1 MDQSISAVIGAII
14 FTAFVA
20 GLAESIGAIPF
31 IVIVLIAVVSM
42 GYSVV
47 QLVKETW
54 GSEQSNQTSK

>member
-1 MDQSISAVIGAII
+1 MDQSISAIIGAII

-31 IVIVLIAVVSM
+31 IVIVLIAVMSM

-47 QLVKETW
+47 QLVRETW
-54 GSEQSNQTSK
+54 RSEQSNQTSK